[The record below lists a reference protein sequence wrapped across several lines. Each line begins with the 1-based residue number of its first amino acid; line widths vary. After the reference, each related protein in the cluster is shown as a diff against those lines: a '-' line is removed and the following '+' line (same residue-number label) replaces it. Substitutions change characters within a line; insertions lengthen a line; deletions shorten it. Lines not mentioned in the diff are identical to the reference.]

1 MITSSIRAQTRNV
14 LFPCCRLYFPNGIAT
29 PRTLLPACSRVGLSR
44 MQPLHGRIGQRHI
57 SSIDS
62 SGERSSEQA
71 QQPDVLLGVSPGS
84 QPQVRTTHPD
94 ATSTLFVGKLSPWAT
109 VADIEELFQ
118 GYGDM
123 QVRMQ
128 TTSSGQ
134 NRGYAHIQFTSK
146 HYASQAMRQ
155 HERSPFQFADR
166 NLKLD
171 YAVDTRLVPKSR
183 ESARSRTLY
192 VGNLPYSA
200 DPDDLRALLAEFGE
214 IEDVR
219 IDYDWKGLSRGFA
232 HVNFASSEDGQRVLD
247 RQWEE
252 PFQLQQRR
260 LFISLARAP
269 KAQPSQA
276 KVNHEEKSFHRS
288 FPPSETIWVG
298 GLPSTVTKKDLRD
311 MFERFGEI
319 KAIRISYRKDNRSRY
334 FAHIDFGS
342 KDVTQA
348 IIDEHKRT
356 PLTLNNGRQI
366 IVDFAPPAIIEDTSP
381 YYTLYMA
388 AFRGDEARLREYFGL
403 HSPFIRRIAFLPQNK
418 SLAESQPRPVF
429 IEFDTVER
437 ATAAMNAM
445 NGAPTPEGGAFEL
458 RYARRPKM
466 PSRLATE
473 HEEKPTDFGIS
484 DQESVPKHYG
494 PKAEM
499 PSGYGADW

>member
-1 MITSSIRAQTRNV
+1 MI
-14 LFPCCRLYFPNGIAT
+14 F
-29 PRTLLPACSRVGLSR
+29 
-44 MQPLHGRIGQRHI
+44 LH
-57 SSIDS
+57 
-62 SGERSSEQA
+62 
-71 QQPDVLLGVSPGS
+71 VFGV
-84 QPQVRTTHPD
+84 
-94 ATSTLFVGKLSPWAT
+94 
-109 VADIEELFQ
+109 E
-118 GYGDM
+118 
-123 QVRMQ
+123 

-219 IDYDWKGLSRGFA
+219 IGEPIPPMLVSGVLIRYYHSIPRADYDWKGLSRGFA

-319 KAIRISYRKDNRSRY
+319 KAIRIC
-334 FAHIDFGS
+334 
-342 KDVTQA
+342 
-348 IIDEHKRT
+348 E
-356 PLTLNNGRQI
+356 
-366 IVDFAPPAIIEDTSP
+366 
-381 YYTLYMA
+381 
-388 AFRGDEARLREYFGL
+388 
-403 HSPFIRRIAFLPQNK
+403 
-418 SLAESQPRPVF
+418 
-429 IEFDTVER
+429 
-437 ATAAMNAM
+437 
-445 NGAPTPEGGAFEL
+445 
-458 RYARRPKM
+458 
-466 PSRLATE
+466 
-473 HEEKPTDFGIS
+473 
-484 DQESVPKHYG
+484 
-494 PKAEM
+494 
-499 PSGYGADW
+499 